1 MATKKVTPFVD
12 DYLAALLAQAS
23 HLISAEF
30 HEIVLANGFSVTE
43 WRVLASLLGE
53 DGLSVGRLSEVS
65 VTKQPTVTRL
75 LVHLE
80 QRGIVERFGL
90 ETDRR
95 ITLVRITDEGEKI
108 IAHLTLQAKE
118 HERRVLQPYRSRQA
132 SNLKIFLRQII
143 QEHRRSA

>member
-1 MATKKVTPFVD
+1 MATKKVTPFVN

-30 HEIVLANGFSVTE
+30 HEIVLANNFSVTE

-53 DGLSVGRLSEVS
+53 EGLSVGRLSEVS

-75 LVHLE
+75 LGHLE
-80 QRGIVERFGL
+80 QKGIVERFGD

-95 ITLVRITDEGEKI
+95 ITLVRITDEGKRI
-108 IAHLTLQAKE
+108 IAHLTQQAKK
-118 HERRVLQPYRSRQA
+118 HERRVLQPYRSER
-132 SNLKIFLRQII
+132 SLTLKTFLRQII